1 MSSRLARRHLDE
13 RLIARLDR
21 RRLHSCDLVASV
33 TVLKLIAYRL
43 VQMVVALVIV
53 TTLTFALLTAAGGDA
68 LTALRDDPA
77 VSETTLQNMRHVY
90 GLDQPLPI
98 RYARWLAAAA
108 RGNLGESFF
117 YHAPV
122 ASLIV
127 PRLWNTAL
135 LAVIAL
141 LLAWVIALALGMLA
155 AHRPDSWIDRLC
167 ETLILLSASTPR
179 IVLALVALA
188 FVSRAGLATGGASGQ
203 LTRVL
208 LPACV
213 LAAPLVALFMA
224 QVREGVGAALNEEFV
239 LVARAKGLRE
249 RDVVLRHALRAAL
262 NPLITIFGY
271 SLGGVMSGSVIVETV
286 LGWPGLG
293 ALSVNAVRNRDV
305 PLLLGVVMITSA
317 AVFIGNLI
325 ADILLYLSDPRL
337 RQAHNARM
345 IR

>member
-1 MSSRLARRHLDE
+1 M
-13 RLIARLDR
+13 
-21 RRLHSCDLVASV
+21 
-33 TVLKLIAYRL
+33 LKQVAYRVAQMALSL
-43 VQMVVALVIV
+43 VVVTA
-53 TTLTFALLTAAGGDA
+53 LTFTLLAAAGGDA

-77 VSETTLQNMRHVY
+77 VSEATLQTMRHTY
-90 GLDQPLPI
+90 GLDQPLPV
-98 RYARWLAAAA
+98 RYVRWLADAA

-122 ASLIV
+122 ATLIV
-127 PRLWNTAL
+127 PCLLNTAL
-135 LAVIAL
+135 LAAIAL
-141 LLAWVIALALGMLA
+141 GLAWMIALALGMLA
-155 AHRPDSWIDRLC
+155 ARHPDSWLDRLC

-188 FVSRAGLATGGASGQ
+188 VVTRAGGESSQ
-203 LTRVL
+203 LTRAW
-208 LPACV
+208 LPAVV

-224 QVREGVGAALNEEFV
+224 QVRDGVGAALKEEFV

-305 PLLLGVVMITSA
+305 PLLMGVVMITSA
-317 AVFIGNLI
+317 AVFVGNLI
-325 ADILLYLSDPRL
+325 ADLLLYLSDPRL
-337 RQAHNARM
+337 RQTSNAQVFAQGKPE
-345 IR
+345 

>member
-1 MSSRLARRHLDE
+1 M
-13 RLIARLDR
+13 
-21 RRLHSCDLVASV
+21 
-33 TVLKLIAYRL
+33 LKLIAYRL
-43 VQMVVALVIV
+43 AQMVVSLGIV
-53 TTLTFALLTAAGGDA
+53 TALTFTLLAAAGGDA

-77 VSETTLQNMRHVY
+77 VSEATLQNMRHTY
-90 GLDQPLPI
+90 GLDQPLPV
-98 RYARWLAAAA
+98 RYARWLADAA
-108 RGNLGESFF
+108 RGRLGESFF

-122 ASLIV
+122 AGLIA
-127 PRLWNTAL
+127 PRLLNTAL

-141 LLAWVIALALGMLA
+141 ALAWMIALTLGTLA
-155 AHRPDSWIDRLC
+155 ARRPDSWIDRLC
-167 ETLILLSASTPR
+167 EGLILLSASTPR
-179 IVLALVALA
+179 IVLALLALA
-188 FVSRAGLATGGASGQ
+188 FVSRASLSTTDTANQ
-203 LTRVL
+203 LVRVL

-213 LAAPLVALFMA
+213 LAAPLVALFLA
-224 QVREGVGAALNEEFV
+224 QVRDGVGAALNEEFV

-305 PLLLGVVMITSA
+305 PLLLGVVMMTSA
-317 AVFIGNLI
+317 AVFGGNLI

-337 RQAHNARM
+337 RQAQSARM